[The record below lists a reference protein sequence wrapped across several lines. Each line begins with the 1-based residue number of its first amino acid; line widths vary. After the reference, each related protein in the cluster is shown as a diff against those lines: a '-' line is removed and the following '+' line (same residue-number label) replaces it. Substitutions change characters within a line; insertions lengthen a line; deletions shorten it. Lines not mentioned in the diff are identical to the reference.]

1 MSGGNQ
7 TEKTTTQNT
16 QNAVTGP
23 WAPAEPY
30 LKNILGEVNALYS
43 SGVGN
48 KIYEGSTVIPWAEQ
62 TVRGMGDTENIV
74 GESAGAMRKP
84 LQMFS
89 GMMDVLS
96 PIAKGDF
103 SSDSTFMNN
112 LGAAQ
117 DAARTSV
124 GMQMG
129 NMGRFGS
136 AGHAKTLSR
145 SIGDMTN
152 QAMLERQNWASGELG
167 KYGAAMPSAFST
179 ALQPADTKM
188 QIGGMYEDL
197 ATRNKQDEL
206 RKFDA
211 SQNIPWENLARAAAM
226 YGGAGQMG
234 NISSTSG
241 SGTVLSPSSKPS
253 FGQQALGFG
262 TTAAG
267 SLMRGGK

>member
-7 TEKTTTQNT
+7 TEKTTTQSN
-16 QNAVTGP
+16 QNSVTGP

-30 LKNILGEVNALYS
+30 LKNVLGEVNALYS

-48 KIYEGSTVIPWAEQ
+48 KIYEGSTVIPWANQ
-62 TVRGMGDTENIV
+62 TVGAMGDMEGI
-74 GESAGAMRKP
+74 AGSSGGMMRKP
-84 LQMFS
+84 MELYS
-89 GMMDVLS
+89 GMMDVLN

-103 SSDSTFMNN
+103 GSDTTFMKN

-117 DAARTSV
+117 DAAKTAV

-129 NMGRFGS
+129 NLGRFGS
-136 AGHAKTLSR
+136 ASHAKTLSR

-152 QAMLERQNWASGELG
+152 QAMLERQNWASDQLG
-167 KYGAAMPSAFST
+167 KYGAAMPSAFSA
-179 ALQPADTKM
+179 ALQPSNVKM
-188 QIGGMYEDL
+188 QIGSMFEDL
-197 ATRNKQDEL
+197 AARNKQDEL

-241 SGTVLSPSSKPS
+241 TSTVLSPSSKPS

-262 TTAAG
+262 TTLAG
-267 SLMRGGK
+267 SSLAGK